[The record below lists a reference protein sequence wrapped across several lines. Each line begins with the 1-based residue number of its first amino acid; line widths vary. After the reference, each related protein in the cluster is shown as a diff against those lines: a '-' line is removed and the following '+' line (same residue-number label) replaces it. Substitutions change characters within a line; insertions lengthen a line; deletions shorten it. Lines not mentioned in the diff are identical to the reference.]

1 MRRAEVVAVQVRR
14 SSRRSLL
21 SCKANR
27 YLERDSKQE
36 QINSKS
42 SLDIIQTCLY
52 RRAHKLWEAAALN
65 TEQNAGPSR
74 QEQATSQK
82 PFHKTS
88 RHQRSEHRSLQQT
101 EPCTSEHTQCSAHRR
116 TLSDKRIEKPAFMGT
131 PLTHTVTLS
140 KAAPLTKSS

>member
-1 MRRAEVVAVQVRR
+1 MRRAAVLAVQVRR

-27 YLERDSKQE
+27 YLERSSKQE

-42 SLDIIQTCLY
+42 SLDIVQTYLY
-52 RRAHKLWEAAALN
+52 KRAHKLWEAATLN
-65 TEQNAGPSR
+65 TEQNAGPSL

-88 RHQRSEHRSLQQT
+88 RHQRSEHRSLHQP
-101 EPCTSEHTQCSAHRR
+101 EPCTSEHTQY
-116 TLSDKRIEKPAFMGT
+116 TEGLLSDNRIEKLAFSGI
-131 PLTHTVTLS
+131 PLTHTTTLS
-140 KAAPLTKSS
+140 KAIPLTSS